1 MYDERKSMFDAIFCR
16 IERNEEKLDVEETK
30 ELSIFLDWIDKF
42 QRDNKNY
49 AHIFCNITF
58 NDFLRNTYQ
67 QMQNKD
73 FGDENSMKR
82 QDVKEKLK
90 LIEEYFKECR
100 SRKKLNK
107 TSHTEIRTN
116 YYSTNY
122 QYN

>member
-16 IERNEEKLDVEETK
+16 IERNEEKLDVEETR
-30 ELSIFLDWIDKF
+30 ELSIFLDLIDKF

-49 AHIFCNITF
+49 AHIFGNITF

-107 TSHTEIRTN
+107 MSKTKISAHRNSVN
-116 YYSTNY
+116 YKHN
-122 QYN
+122 